1 MDVALWYD
9 FVGRMNLVTP
19 CGVRQRATYD
29 ANDILTKRKNV
40 FCVPQIEKKW
50 KKKLLFLK
58 IIVHGPQYTELT
70 HIHAPFMVCKQQS

>member
-19 CGVRQRATYD
+19 CGVRHVRQRATYD

-50 KKKLLFLK
+50 
-58 IIVHGPQYTELT
+58 I
-70 HIHAPFMVCKQQS
+70 

>member
-9 FVGRMNLVTP
+9 FVGRMDLVTP
-19 CGVRQRATYD
+19 CGVRHRATYD

-50 KKKLLFLK
+50 
-58 IIVHGPQYTELT
+58 I
-70 HIHAPFMVCKQQS
+70 

>member
-9 FVGRMNLVTP
+9 FVGRMH
-19 CGVRQRATYD
+19 RATYD

-50 KKKLLFLK
+50 
-58 IIVHGPQYTELT
+58 I
-70 HIHAPFMVCKQQS
+70 